1 MRSALS
7 FKRRE
12 PPYLP
17 QPRVLV
23 LCEDSKSSKTYFEDA
38 AKHFR
43 SYAVVEIAHCGH
55 TDPLGIVT
63 EALRREKNF
72 EKVYCAIDRDSHQN
86 WNDAREAAKGSQK
99 VIVIASYPCF
109 EFWLL
114 LHFKY
119 SRAPYVASGGG
130 SAAELLLH
138 DLRMIP
144 EMSKYAKGDVSKL
157 FESLIGKLPTALAN
171 AKRTVLD
178 RETENEPNPSTET
191 GRGSLKRAPWIWY
204 FY

>member
-1 MRSALS
+1 M
-7 FKRRE
+7 
-12 PPYLP
+12 
-17 QPRVLV
+17 

-38 AKHFR
+38 AKYFR
-43 SYAVVEIAHCGH
+43 SHALVEIAHCGH

-63 EALRREKNF
+63 EALRRARDF
-72 EKVYCAIDRDSHQN
+72 EHIYCAIDRDSHQN
-86 WNDAREAAKGSQK
+86 WKSAHDAAKGSNK

-119 SRAPYVASGGG
+119 SRAPYVASGGL
-130 SAAELLLH
+130 SAAEQLLQ

-157 FESLIGKLPTALAN
+157 FESLINKLPVAIAN
-171 AKRTVLD
+171 STRTVRD
-178 RETENEPNPSTET
+178 RETENELNPSTET
-191 GRGSLKRAPWIWY
+191 HLLLDAFKELSEPQQM
-204 FY
+204 